1 VKIFK
6 FGGASIATPELVENL
21 KNIVQSKNEKELI
34 VVISAKGKTTNALEK
49 IVDAHM
55 AGLKEV
61 AQKLF
66 LELKEDH
73 LAYAHILLNSDSH
86 EVFNQLNSFFT
97 EIEWALAEEAGRS
110 YNYYYDQI
118 VCIGELLSTSII
130 SAYLNSQNIENEWVD
145 SRDLVRTN
153 DVYRDAKVD
162 WDTSEKLIL
171 DKLSPILALNKI
183 VIAQGFI
190 GATDENNSV
199 TLGREGSDFS
209 ASIYASI
216 LDAESVTIWK
226 DVPALLNADPKQFE
240 ETVEIP
246 EISYREVIEL
256 AFYGAQVIHPK
267 TIKPLQNK
275 QIPLLVKSFLSPE
288 SAGTVIKQ
296 LDDFVNYPPL
306 MVWKKDQVLI
316 ELSTLD
322 FSFINEDNLALIYS
336 IFHKHRVKMN
346 ITQNA
351 AIGFSTCVDDR
362 SEKNLNLIQD
372 LSSLFKVKHNEEVE
386 LLCIRHYKEDL
397 GKPFTEGRDI
407 LLSQRSRHTIKY
419 ILQ

>member
-1 VKIFK
+1 MKIFK